1 MNYRRWSILALW
13 LVCWA
18 LLAVPAG
25 AQNNDVVI
33 DVNTSQSIDQSR
45 LRTAAQQ
52 LTAKNAKV
60 VIVVTDNGGSG
71 DSLAYLDQ
79 RLKALGVANS
89 SRSSDMPANA
99 LIYYVSFNPRNSYF
113 FYGKNFRP
121 ALDDTKSE
129 QLRQD
134 QLNAGLKAN
143 NPTKGL
149 VDIMNG
155 TARVLADPVGAR
167 TETTSSG
174 GIGGLAWLIGAVAI
188 GGLLLFVVPSFLRR
202 RSSAAATGDA
212 LSQARAR
219 FDAAKR
225 AAGGAIADLARQ
237 MSDAA
242 EKQRFDKVSYP
253 PSQVQDLGQRHRRAE
268 AQFQQLQVQF
278 DDINERIDA
287 NPTPS
292 VTDLEGASGGYDGI
306 RTQGQQISQAL
317 SEMDALRKEFD
328 MLAAAAPGEVDR
340 AKKS

>member
-1 MNYRRWSILALW
+1 MKHRRWGILALW

-18 LLAVPAG
+18 ILAAPAS
-25 AQNNDVVI
+25 AQDNVVI
-33 DVNTSQSIDQSR
+33 DLNTSQSIDQAR

-52 LTAKNAKV
+52 LTAKGARV

-71 DSLAYLDQ
+71 DGLAYLDG

-89 SRSSDMPANA
+89 SRNSDIPVNA
-99 LIYYVSFNPRNSYF
+99 MIYYVSFNPRVSSF
-113 FYGKNFRP
+113 FFGNNFRP
-121 ALDDTKSE
+121 ALDESKSND
-129 QLRQD
+129 LRLN

-167 TETTSSG
+167 TETSSG
-174 GIGGLAWLIGAVAI
+174 GTSGLTWVIGIIAV

-202 RSSAAATGDA
+202 RSQAAATGDA

-219 FDAAKR
+219 FDASKK
-225 AAGGAIADLARQ
+225 AAGAAIADLGRQ

-292 VTDLEGASGGYDGI
+292 VTDLEGAAGGYDGI